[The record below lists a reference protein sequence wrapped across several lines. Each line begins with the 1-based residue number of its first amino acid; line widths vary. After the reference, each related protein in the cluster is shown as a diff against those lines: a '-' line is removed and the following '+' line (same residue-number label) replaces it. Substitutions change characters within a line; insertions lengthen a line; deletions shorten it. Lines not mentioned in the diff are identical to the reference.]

1 LCGSR
6 TPLRR
11 RSAVLWFGPN
21 HHKMATCP
29 RCKGFLSDNHKCPRR
44 RLFVASEI
52 VLAGVAGGFAALLIV
67 ALIDPQ
73 GRLTN
78 VDGSA
83 VIIGA
88 LSGIGL
94 DRYFRG

>member
-1 LCGSR
+1 
-6 TPLRR
+6 
-11 RSAVLWFGPN
+11 
-21 HHKMATCP
+21 M
-29 RCKGFLSDNHKCPRR
+29 
-44 RLFVASEI
+44 
-52 VLAGVAGGFAALLIV
+52 LAGVAGGFAALLIV